1 MKTTLPRQ
9 CREAGIIILEE
20 TKMAFGIGDR
30 KIEVRKSTGTR
41 IVELGAAEETAGE
54 VTMEKKTRGA
64 RNLAGGMDLL
74 EMDFLLGVIEN
85 TDGEDKNDVAMRRLS
100 FNEVLRRN
108 QQSDIDSAALSV
120 YSVDEK
126 DLYGKDIQCAAMK
139 ELTRRTEQK
148 S

>member
-1 MKTTLPRQ
+1 
-9 CREAGIIILEE
+9 
-20 TKMAFGIGDR
+20 MAFGIGDR

-41 IVELGAAEETAGE
+41 IVELGGAEETATSGE
-54 VTMEKKTRGA
+54 VTMEKKTRTG

-120 YSVDEK
+120 YAVDEK
-126 DLYGKDIQCAAMK
+126 DIYGKDIQCAAMK

>member
-1 MKTTLPRQ
+1 
-9 CREAGIIILEE
+9 
-20 TKMAFGIGDR
+20 MAFGIGDR

-41 IVELGAAEETAGE
+41 IVELGGAEETSSSGE
-54 VTMEKKTRGA
+54 ATMEKKSRAG

-74 EMDFLLGVIEN
+74 EMDFLLGVIEA
-85 TDGEDKNDVAMRRLS
+85 TDGEDKNDVAMRRLT

-108 QQSDIDSAALSV
+108 QQSEIDSSSLAV

-126 DLYGKDIQCAAMK
+126 NLYGKDIQCAAMK

>member
-1 MKTTLPRQ
+1 
-9 CREAGIIILEE
+9 LEE
-20 TKMAFGIGDR
+20 TTMAFGIGDR
-30 KIEVRKSTGTR
+30 RIEVRKSTGTR
-41 IVELGAAEETAGE
+41 IVELGGAEETAGE
-54 VTMEKKTRGA
+54 VTMEKKTKGA

-85 TDGEDKNDVAMRRLS
+85 TDGDDKNDVAMRRLS
-100 FNEVLRRN
+100 FNEVLRRS

-120 YSVDEK
+120 YAVDEK
-126 DLYGKDIQCAAMK
+126 ELYGKDIQCAAMK

>member
-1 MKTTLPRQ
+1 
-9 CREAGIIILEE
+9 
-20 TKMAFGIGDR
+20 MAFGIGDR

-41 IVELGAAEETAGE
+41 IVELGGAEEITGE
-54 VTMEKKTRGA
+54 VMMEKKTRTG

-108 QQSDIDSAALSV
+108 QQNEIDGAAMAV
-120 YSVDEK
+120 YAVDEK
-126 DLYGKDIQCAAMK
+126 NLYGKDIQCAAMK

-148 S
+148 N

>member
-1 MKTTLPRQ
+1 
-9 CREAGIIILEE
+9 
-20 TKMAFGIGDR
+20 MAFGIGDR
-30 KIEVRKSTGTR
+30 RIEVRKSTGTR

-54 VTMEKKTRGA
+54 VTMEKKTRNA

-85 TDGEDKNDVAMRRLS
+85 TDGDDKNDVSMRRLS

-108 QQSDIDSAALSV
+108 QQSDIDSSSLSV
-120 YSVDEK
+120 YAVDEK
-126 DLYGKDIQCAAMK
+126 ELYGKDIQCAAMK

>member
-1 MKTTLPRQ
+1 
-9 CREAGIIILEE
+9 
-20 TKMAFGIGDR
+20 MAFGIGDR

-41 IVELGAAEETAGE
+41 IVELGGAEETATSGE
-54 VTMEKKTRGA
+54 VTMEKKTRTG

-85 TDGEDKNDVAMRRLS
+85 TDGDDKNDVAMRRLS

-108 QQSDIDSAALSV
+108 QQSDIDSSSLSV
-120 YSVDEK
+120 YAVDEK

>member
-1 MKTTLPRQ
+1 
-9 CREAGIIILEE
+9 
-20 TKMAFGIGDR
+20 MAFGIGDR

-54 VTMEKKTRGA
+54 ATMEKKPRTG

-120 YSVDEK
+120 YAVDEK
-126 DLYGKDIQCAAMK
+126 ELYGKDIQCAAMK

-148 S
+148 G

>member
-1 MKTTLPRQ
+1 
-9 CREAGIIILEE
+9 
-20 TKMAFGIGDR
+20 MAFGIGER
-30 KIEVRKSTGTR
+30 KFEVRKSTATKV
-41 IVELGAAEETAGE
+41 VELGGTEEISGE
-54 VTMEKKTRGA
+54 ATMEKKTRTG
-64 RNLAGGMDLL
+64 RNLAGGMEML

-108 QQSDIDSAALSV
+108 QQSEIDSASLTV

-126 DLYGKDIQCAAMK
+126 NLYGKDIQCAAMK

-148 S
+148 G

>member
-1 MKTTLPRQ
+1 
-9 CREAGIIILEE
+9 
-20 TKMAFGIGDR
+20 MAFGIGDR
-30 KIEVRKSTGTR
+30 RIEVRKSTGTR
-41 IVELGAAEETAGE
+41 IVELGAAEETSGE
-54 VTMEKKTRGA
+54 VTMEKKPRTG

-108 QQSDIDSAALSV
+108 QQSEIDSASLTV